1 MGALTGICVVF
12 CRRALLYYNYMV
24 DGPLVFTLVIQWNS
38 GKRCRVRY
46 IAVLMVTHHV
56 MSSGMHETI
65 LH

>member
-24 DGPLVFTLVIQWNS
+24 DGPLVFTLVNQLNS
-38 GKRCRVRY
+38 GKRRRVRY
-46 IAVLMVTHHV
+46 IAGLTVTHHV